1 MPPTVFETKGV
12 PATRRERIEAA
23 VEAGGRHISVPY
35 EARILADPFKGG
47 VRTPEL

>member
-1 MPPTVFETKGV
+1 MCRRNGYNPAMPPTVFETKGV

-23 VEAGGRHISVPY
+23 VAAGGRH
-35 EARILADPFKGG
+35 PFKGG